1 MGHKQGNETRQGN
14 VTGFFFFLTASEHWH
29 KSGPFL
35 GGLAGSCSMETS
47 AYWSDKPLNKQLE
60 VG

>member
-47 AYWSDKPLNKQLE
+47 AYWSDKPLNK
-60 VG
+60 